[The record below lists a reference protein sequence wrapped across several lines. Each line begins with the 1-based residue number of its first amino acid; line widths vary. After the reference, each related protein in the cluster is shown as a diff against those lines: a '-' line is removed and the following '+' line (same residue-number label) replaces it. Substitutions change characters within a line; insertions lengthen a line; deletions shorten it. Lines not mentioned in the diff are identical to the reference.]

1 MDEREARLVN
11 QVSTLFHN
19 ANLKKPVNVASVM
32 PSCSMPMSSTPKIVD
47 FPYGMLMNFP
57 KGQVGPSAGVVGTNP
72 LSLHSTYTTPTT
84 IIPQTH
90 NV

>member
-32 PSCSMPMSSTPKIVD
+32 PSCPMSLSSTPKTVD
-47 FPYGMLMNFP
+47 FPYGMLINFR
-57 KGQVGPSAGVVGTNP
+57 KVQVGPSAHVVV
-72 LSLHSTYTTPTT
+72 LMLYLLILHILP
-84 IIPQTH
+84 H
-90 NV
+90 H